1 MIDANIK
8 IIGELKEFLN
18 VISSKPELKELFTG
32 KSSDFIR
39 NRKLTFS
46 RTVLLILNMPKRSLA
61 IEVRE
66 FFEQIENESITCSK
80 AAFTIQRK
88 KLKSSFFE
96 VWNKLLIDC
105 FYHYYEENVKKW
117 NNFLLI
123 GVDGSTAYL
132 FNKEAI
138 ITRFG
143 VQENQFTQTPIARVM
158 KFYDVLNKISI
169 FSKICP
175 IKISEQA
182 IVSNHIEKLPEN
194 SLSIYDRGFPSYC
207 LMYLLINQERTRH
220 FVMRCKTCFNKQVIA
235 FVNSSQQDI
244 IVEMFPNDNA
254 IEKLYHYKY
263 SVTKK
268 TPIRVRMVKV
278 RLNTGEIEVL
288 LTNLYDQQAFKT
300 ACFKE
305 LYFMRWGIEISYGED
320 KNAQQMEQFSGHS
333 VWSVEQDFY
342 ALIFV
347 ANLQSLIE
355 KQCEL
360 FLVKKNKKRVHNY
373 KINKNISI
381 GSMKNKIVKLFLT
394 EDPEDILLYLQNL
407 FEQHIEPIR
416 PNRSYLRKLV
426 KKSPRF
432 KTLTNYKRAI

>member
-1 MIDANIK
+1 MIEANIK

-32 KSSDFIR
+32 KPSDFSR
-39 NRKLTFS
+39 NRKLTFD
-46 RTVLLILNMPKRSLA
+46 RTIFLILNMLKRSLA

-66 FFEQIENESITCSK
+66 FFELIGNENISCSK

-96 VWNKLLIDC
+96 LWNKLLVDC
-105 FYHYYEENVKKW
+105 FYNYYEENVKKW

-132 FNKEAI
+132 FNKQEVKNY
-138 ITRFG
+138 FG

-158 KFYDVLNKISI
+158 KFYDVLNKINI
-169 FSKICP
+169 FSKICS
-175 IKISEQA
+175 IKISEQI

-194 SLSIYDRGFPSYC
+194 SLSIYDRGFPSFS

-220 FVMRCKTCFNKQVIA
+220 FVMRCKSGFNKQVIA

-254 IEKLYHYKY
+254 IKKLYEYKY

-268 TPIRVRMVKV
+268 TSIRVRMVKV
-278 RLNTGEIEVL
+278 ILKTGEVEVL
-288 LTNLYDQQAFKT
+288 LTNLYDQKTYKT

-305 LYFMRWGIEISYGED
+305 LYFMRWGIETSYAED
-320 KNAQQMEQFSGHS
+320 KNAQQLEQFSGHS

-355 KQCEL
+355 KQCEP
-360 FLVKKNKKRVHNY
+360 FLEKKNKERVHVY

-394 EDPEDILLYLQNL
+394 EDPEGILLYLQNL

-416 PNRSYLRKLV
+416 PNRSYSRKIV